1 MPEVVIVGTVAFDSI
16 RTPFGSAENALG
28 GSASYAGVAASFFAK
43 TGIVSVVGDD
53 FPEKD
58 MLFFKKKGI
67 DTAGIEKKPG
77 KTFRWK
83 GEYGL
88 DINTAKTIETD
99 LNVLAEF
106 DPVLPE
112 SYRGAKF
119 LFLGNIDPEIQL
131 KVLGQ
136 MKSRPRLVIADTMNY
151 WIETKREKVLE
162 IVRKADVCLMN
173 DAEARL
179 LFRTPNLMQAA
190 RKILELDSEL
200 AIIKK
205 GEHGALLCTKEK
217 CFAAPAYPLENVID
231 PTGCGD
237 SFAGALIGV
246 LAKSGNLGERA
257 FRKAIV
263 YGSTVASFNAE
274 GMGLQR
280 MQSLTRSEIDKRFA
294 EFREIV
300 RF

>member
-43 TGIVSVVGDD
+43 PGIVSVVGAD

-67 DTAGIEKKPG
+67 DTAGIEKRQG

-88 DINTAKTIETD
+88 DINTAKTLETD

-112 SYRGAKF
+112 AYRGAKF

-131 KVLGQ
+131 NVLGQ
-136 MKSRPRLVIADTMNY
+136 MKSRPRLVVADTMNY

-162 IVRKADVCLMN
+162 IVKKADVCLMN
-173 DAEARL
+173 DAEARE
-179 LFRTPNLMQAA
+179 LFKTPNLIQAA
-190 RKILELDSEL
+190 KKILELDSEL

-217 CFAAPAYPLENVID
+217 CFVAPAYPLENVID

-246 LAKSGNLGERA
+246 LAKSRDLGERA

-280 MQSLTRSEIDKRFA
+280 MQSLRKSEIEKRFG
-294 EFREIV
+294 EFREIM

>member
-43 TGIVSVVGDD
+43 PGIVSVVGAD

-67 DTAGIEKKPG
+67 DTAGIEKRQG

-88 DINTAKTIETD
+88 DINTAKTLETD

-112 SYRGAKF
+112 AYRSAKF

-136 MKSRPRLVIADTMNY
+136 MKSRPRLVVADTMNY

-162 IVRKADVCLMN
+162 IVKKADVCLMN
-173 DAEARL
+173 DAEARE
-179 LFRTPNLMQAA
+179 LFKTPNLIQAA
-190 RKILELDSEL
+190 KKILELDSEL

-217 CFAAPAYPLENVID
+217 CFVAPAYPLENVID

-246 LAKSGNLGERA
+246 LAKSRDLGERA

-280 MQSLTRSEIDKRFA
+280 MQSLRKSEIEKRFG
-294 EFREIV
+294 EFREIM